1 VSLPQGD
8 TVTAY
13 EELRSAVLS
22 AEIAGCSG
30 LGVLRRSGLATWMRQ
45 EVADAEQSQIARSD
59 QSPPDAAIA
68 PQAAAPN
75 ALTGVMA
82 GIILALAH
90 GEGTCL
96 S

>member
-45 EVADAEQSQIARSD
+45 VADAEQSQIARSD